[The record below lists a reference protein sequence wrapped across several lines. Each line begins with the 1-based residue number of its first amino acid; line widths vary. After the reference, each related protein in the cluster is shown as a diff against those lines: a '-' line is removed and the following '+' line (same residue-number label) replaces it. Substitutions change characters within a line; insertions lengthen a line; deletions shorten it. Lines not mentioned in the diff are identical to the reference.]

1 MQSQPGNISVNFDRS
16 RIDPSIKTASFFK
29 FGGARTSR
37 MTGVSP
43 LSSNMGTSVWPRSP
57 DPPVRSTFIV
67 FSPAYPFFVEE
78 YLAGA
83 PEEWI
88 PLRPP
93 DQRREARPLT
103 PHSRQSFS

>member
-1 MQSQPGNISVNFDRS
+1 MQSQPGNISVNSDRS

-29 FGGARTSR
+29 FSGARTSR

-43 LSSNMGTSVWPRSP
+43 LSSNMGTSVRPRSP

-67 FSPAYPFFVEE
+67 FSPAYPFSVEE
-78 YLAGA
+78 CLAGGA

-93 DQRREARPLT
+93 DFYGEQGIELRLGTRV
-103 PHSRQSFS
+103 